1 MRTRRM
7 ILVAS
12 VAGIGAWLAQPHLR
26 RAARSIH
33 TSSAPGVGVYEL
45 AAGVALGGYYR
56 DIARDCTAALAGVTE
71 PAILEIG
78 PGPGHLAERLL
89 AMLPDATWMGLDVD
103 PAMLDATERRLER
116 AGTRDRAMLVEADV
130 ASMPFPDGSFDLVV
144 SSLSAHHW
152 PDAPRGFGEIR
163 RVLRPGG
170 RALVYDLDAHVTHLE
185 TEHAG
190 LAAAETV
197 FGPHEQSRHRGI
209 GPITIVWR
217 ADLRP

>member
-1 MRTRRM
+1 MRKRR
-7 ILVAS
+7 ILLVAS
-12 VAGIGAWLAQPHLR
+12 AAGIGAWLARPHLR
-26 RAARSIH
+26 SAAQSMH
-33 TSSAPGVGVYEL
+33 TSSSPGVGVYEL
-45 AAGVALGGYYR
+45 AASLALGGYYR
-56 DIARDCTAALAGVTE
+56 DIARDCVAALEGVTE

-89 AMLPDATWMGLDVD
+89 AGLPDATWMGLDVD
-103 PAMLDATERRLER
+103 PAMLDATEGRLER

-130 ASMPFPDGSFDLVV
+130 VAMPFPDGSFDLVV

-152 PDAPRGFGEIR
+152 SNAERGFAEIR

-170 RALVYDLDAHVTHLE
+170 RALVYDLHAHVTRLE

-190 LAAAETV
+190 LGAAEAV
-197 FGPHEQSRHRGI
+197 FGTHERRRHRGI
-209 GPITIVWR
+209 GPVTIVWR

>member
-1 MRTRRM
+1 M
-7 ILVAS
+7 IAS
-12 VAGIGAWLAQPHLR
+12 AVGLGAWLAQPHLR
-26 RAARSIH
+26 SAARSLH

-45 AAGVALGGYYR
+45 AAGLALGGYYR
-56 DIARDCTAALAGVTE
+56 DIARDCAAVLAGVAE

-89 AMLPDATWMGLDVD
+89 ALLPDATWMGLDVD
-103 PAMLDATERRLER
+103 PAMLDATERRLDR
-116 AGTRDRAMLVEADV
+116 AGTRDRATLVESDV
-130 ASMPFPDGSFDLVV
+130 AEMPFPDGSFDLVV

-152 PDAPRGFGEIR
+152 PSAERGFAEIR

-170 RALVYDLDAHVTHLE
+170 RALVYDLDGHVTRLE

-190 LAAAETV
+190 LQAADAAFGTV
-197 FGPHEQSRHRGI
+197 ERTRHRGI
-209 GPITIVWR
+209 GPLTIVWR